1 MKSEAGKEEKMLK
14 SYNEEFYTSL
24 KTIKFIEKPLPQE
37 DKLFYHFEQNENAS
51 VSTTTGQLLS
61 TYDELV
67 ATNESIKKS
76 MISLHKDIA
85 ELKENLAIF
94 DQGIDSQY
102 HPEIENL
109 AKALN
114 NYVVTQKEEN
124 LKIKKEIQLLE
135 KDKSEIQIA
144 IYNALGYL
152 YQLERKVGIKAKTY
166 TYIYDQALSENEL
179 NSKFIIEKVDL

>member
-1 MKSEAGKEEKMLK
+1 MKAEIGKEEKMLK

-24 KTIKFIEKPLPQE
+24 KTTKFIEKPLPQD

-76 MISLHKDIA
+76 MIGLHKDIA
-85 ELKENLAIF
+85 DLKKDLAIF
-94 DQGIDSQY
+94 DKDINDQY
-102 HPEIENL
+102 APEIQSL
-109 AKALN
+109 VKALN
-114 NYVVTQKEEN
+114 NYVITQKEEN
-124 LKIKKEIQLLE
+124 LKIKKEISLLE
-135 KDKSEIQIA
+135 KEKSEIQIA

-166 TYIYDQALSENEL
+166 TYIYDQALSESEL